1 LIDFL
6 YRPGIEACEKHE
18 NGVYAIKL
26 NRMMGRERERERK
39 KAISKEYKNYE
50 QRSDVQHIYLEY
62 ICNVHPTSDLLGCV
76 LKKNNSRI
84 SKIKWEKRERKE

>member
-26 NRMMGRERERERK
+26 NRMMGRERERE
-39 KAISKEYKNYE
+39 KESNF
-50 QRSDVQHIYLEY
+50 QRI
-62 ICNVHPTSDLLGCV
+62 
-76 LKKNNSRI
+76 
-84 SKIKWEKRERKE
+84 

>member
-26 NRMMGRERERERK
+26 NRMMGRERERER
-39 KAISKEYKNYE
+39 
-50 QRSDVQHIYLEY
+50 
-62 ICNVHPTSDLLGCV
+62 
-76 LKKNNSRI
+76 
-84 SKIKWEKRERKE
+84 ERKQFPKNIRITSKGVMFSISI